1 MKRHLLA
8 ITLCLSASCQAN
20 CFKDA
25 GKAFGIPP
33 ALLLSI
39 AIKESHLNPSAVN
52 SANRNHT
59 EDVCMMQVNST
70 HFAHLASLGVSRN
83 KLLNEPCTCVN
94 TGAWVLYGMF
104 QQYGKSWN
112 TVGMYN
118 AGAAPSHQPQRDR
131 YASDV
136 RRIYQR
142 LLHSVSTDTLLTLE
156 QMPSGRERSARESAD
171 EFADK

>member
-70 HFAHLASLGVSRN
+70 HFAHLASLGVSRT
-83 KLLNEPCTCVN
+83 KLLSEPCTCVN
-94 TGAWVLYGMF
+94 TGHGCCMACSSSMGNPGTRWECITPG
-104 QQYGKSWN
+104 
-112 TVGMYN
+112 
-118 AGAAPSHQPQRDR
+118 P
-131 YASDV
+131 
-136 RRIYQR
+136 R
-142 LLHSVSTDTLLTLE
+142 LHTS
-156 QMPSGRERSARESAD
+156 RSAIATPVMCAVFTSACCT
-171 EFADK
+171 ASVRIPC

>member
-8 ITLCLSASCQAN
+8 MTLCLSASCQAN
-20 CFKDA
+20 CFNEA
-25 GKAFGIPP
+25 GKAFGISP

-39 AIKESHLNPSAVN
+39 AIKESHLNPAAVN

-70 HFAHLASLGVSRN
+70 HFAHLASLGVTRTT
-83 KLLNEPCTCVN
+83 LLSEPCTCVN

-118 AGAAPSHQPQRDR
+118 AGAAPSHQPQRER

-136 RRIYQR
+136 RRIYQK
-142 LLHSVSTDTLLTLE
+142 LLHNVSNDTLLTLE
-156 QMPSGRERSARESAD
+156 QLPADRQRSRQGRD
-171 EFADK
+171 EFSDK